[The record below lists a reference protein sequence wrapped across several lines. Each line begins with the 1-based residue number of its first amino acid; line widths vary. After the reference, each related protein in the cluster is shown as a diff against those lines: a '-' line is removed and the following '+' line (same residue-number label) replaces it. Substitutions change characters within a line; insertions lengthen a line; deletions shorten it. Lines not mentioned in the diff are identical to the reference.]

1 MFPCTCRA
9 AARPAAAALG
19 PHRGERYRRAKDAV
33 RLGRGCMGKNGL
45 VAGRLGVRNEK
56 AVRLD
61 EVAEVEMVAINVAFI
76 SAWTLVGP
84 SAERE
89 GKISSDCEDGQ
100 YVHEAEKVQCNTVRY
115 LQHIYA

>member
-9 AARPAAAALG
+9 AARSAAAALG

-56 AVRLD
+56 AARLD
-61 EVAEVEMVAINVAFI
+61 EVAEVEMVAFKCLGRGG
-76 SAWTLVGP
+76 TM
-84 SAERE
+84 
-89 GKISSDCEDGQ
+89 
-100 YVHEAEKVQCNTVRY
+100 
-115 LQHIYA
+115 